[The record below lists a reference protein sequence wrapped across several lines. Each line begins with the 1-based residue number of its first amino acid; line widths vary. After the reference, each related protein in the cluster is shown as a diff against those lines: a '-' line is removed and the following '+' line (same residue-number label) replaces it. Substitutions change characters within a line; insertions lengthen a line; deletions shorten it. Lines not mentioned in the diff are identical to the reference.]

1 MQRIM
6 LMACLSCPLTVCPS
20 FGQEPSNKPGSA
32 QPAAPPGP
40 RDVGP
45 AFPPVKRQ
53 AGKPVAH
60 ALLRKHVDRVFWD
73 ETQFGEVLEWLRKQ
87 STPHGKVNVVAR
99 WRALAVEGVDFQT
112 LVSLELEDVSVA
124 DVLDEV
130 LDQISGTNPLVYV
143 SRKNVLKI
151 STRPAVRR
159 KLYTRVYDVAEILA
173 LARAARVPAGIG
185 ISQQSRVG
193 RATANIGGIGGT
205 SDTVEVGTTIL
216 GDVEDDR
223 DDDDPAGD
231 DEIVE
236 DFINWIQTT
245 VEPETWQ
252 ANGGAGTLSV
262 FNGMLAVRNSADVH
276 ALLVGSFH
284 LNE

>member
-6 LMACLSCPLTVCPS
+6 IIAVLTCFVTICPS
-20 FGQEPSNKPGSA
+20 FGQEPSNKSDSV
-32 QPAAPPGP
+32 QPTAPPKA
-40 RDVGP
+40 RDVRRKTVRSP
-45 AFPPVKRQ
+45 IP
-53 AGKPVAH
+53 

-73 ETQFGEVLEWLRKQ
+73 EAQFDQVLEWLRKQ
-87 STPHGKVNVVAR
+87 STPSSKVNIVAR
-99 WRALAVEGVDFQT
+99 WRALAVEGVDSQT
-112 LVSLELEDVSVA
+112 PVSLELEDVSVA

-151 STRPAVRR
+151 STRSAVRR

-173 LARAARVPAGIG
+173 LARAARVPAGIAV
-185 ISQQSRVG
+185 SQQCRVG
-193 RATANIGGIGGT
+193 RATANIGGVGGT

-231 DEIVE
+231 DEIIE
-236 DFINWIQTT
+236 DFIDWIQTT

-262 FNGMLAVRNSADVH
+262 FNGMLAVRHSADVH
-276 ALLVGSFH
+276 ALLGGSFH